1 MLMCFIQ
8 VRVLSYYEAGFYQ
21 VVLNRP
27 NFNKTHYSMALLQA
41 VTCKSVRTDRRRVA
55 RLRWSQRS
63 KFVVAAS
70 WSELSLIALYSPN
83 RSSSLAL
90 PSSTVRHSLQQQQQ
104 CRRQAYRPVVR
115 KSGNKTV
122 IQLILSMR
130 NNEPT
135 KIRLFR

>member
-8 VRVLSYYEAGFYQ
+8 VRVDLLRNWILSSCIK
-21 VVLNRP
+21 P
-27 NFNKTHYSMALLQA
+27 NFNKTHYNMALLQA

-70 WSELSLIALYSPN
+70 WPELSLIALYSPN

-90 PSSTVRHSLQQQQQ
+90 PSSTVRHSQQQQQ
-104 CRRQAYRPVVR
+104 CRRQAYRPVGR
-115 KSGNKTV
+115 KSGNKTE

-135 KIRLFR
+135 KGRLFR

>member
-8 VRVLSYYEAGFYQ
+8 VRVDLLRNWILSSCIK
-21 VVLNRP
+21 P
-27 NFNKTHYSMALLQA
+27 NFNKTHYNMALLQA

-90 PSSTVRHSLQQQQQ
+90 PSSTVRHSQQQQQ
-104 CRRQAYRPVVR
+104 CRRQAYRPVGR
-115 KSGNKTV
+115 KSGNKTE

-135 KIRLFR
+135 KGRLFR